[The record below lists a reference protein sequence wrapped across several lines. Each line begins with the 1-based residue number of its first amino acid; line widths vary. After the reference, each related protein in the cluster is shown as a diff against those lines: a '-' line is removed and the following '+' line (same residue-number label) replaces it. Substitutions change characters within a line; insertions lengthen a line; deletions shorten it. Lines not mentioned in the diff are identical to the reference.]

1 MVQAKTM
8 KYFLEIKRCG
18 ISYDFCVALLG
29 TSPLP
34 HAVFC
39 FSLKGPHAHISFA
52 EDDSSQSRNVL
63 NYAVKLKLIFNW
75 TVKLFFFNHIIMG
88 FNWIVENFLHNWIVK
103 PQYVFS
109 HRRLHS
115 TIFVL
120 SF

>member
-39 FSLKGPHAHISFA
+39 FGLKGPHAYISFA
-52 EDDSSQSRNVL
+52 EDSIELKSFKSSKRL
-63 NYAVKLKLIFNW
+63 VKLYQIF
-75 TVKLFFFNHIIMG
+75 
-88 FNWIVENFLHNWIVK
+88 
-103 PQYVFS
+103 P
-109 HRRLHS
+109 
-115 TIFVL
+115 
-120 SF
+120 